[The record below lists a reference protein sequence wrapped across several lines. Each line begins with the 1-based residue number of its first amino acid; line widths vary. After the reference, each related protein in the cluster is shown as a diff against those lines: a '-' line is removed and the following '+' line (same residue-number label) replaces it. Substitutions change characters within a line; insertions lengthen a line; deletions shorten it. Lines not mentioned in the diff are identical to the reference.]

1 MMTNT
6 IDPDRRKKLQEKLLE
21 HLEAAQAITDE
32 LGLADGAY
40 LVERALDE
48 ARSISWPHTDPNI
61 ELFRRFR
68 P

>member
-40 LVERALDE
+40 LVELGRGALHKL
-48 ARSISWPHTDPNI
+48 AAHRSEH
-61 ELFRRFR
+61 
-68 P
+68 